1 MSFFVG
7 FFSDCAKVRNLG
19 FFQGNLNI
27 GSGFDGCHFCEEM
40 IELPQVTKL
49 SHIKNNLSNC
59 APLSIKLLLS

>member
-7 FFSDCAKVRNLG
+7 FFSDFAKVRNLG
-19 FFQGNLNI
+19 FFQGNLKI
-27 GSGFDGCHFCEEM
+27 GSGFDSCHSCKEM

-49 SHIKNNLSNC
+49 SHIKNNLSNF

>member
-7 FFSDCAKVRNLG
+7 FFSDSAKVRNLG
-19 FFQGNLNI
+19 FFQGNLKI
-27 GSGFDGCHFCEEM
+27 GSGFDGCHSCEEM

-49 SHIKNNLSNC
+49 SHIKNNLSNF